1 MYFGKRCTNLFE
13 PILNGQMLEWV
24 ESWDYLGIRVTSH
37 TFFRCSVTERIKKF
51 YRCANAIFRIEGRSD
66 EMTMLR
72 LLKAHC
78 VPILTYGIEISHF
91 SEASQ
96 ASKIRAAYNSLFR
109 KLFGYRNYESVTEL
123 QLSLARPTWEMLV
136 ENLRV
141 KFFQCLSK
149 CTADSPIHVF
159 AIA

>member
-1 MYFGKRCTNLFE
+1 MVT
-13 PILNGQMLEWV
+13 LNGAVIEWV
-24 ESWDYLGIRVTSH
+24 NNCLYLGVTLVSGKQ
-37 TFFRCSVTERIKKF
+37 FGCSVSERIKKF

-72 LLKAHC
+72 LLEAHC
-78 VPILTYGIEISHF
+78 VPILTYRIEISHF
-91 SEASQ
+91 SEANQ

-136 ENLRV
+136 ENLWV
-141 KFFQCLSK
+141 KSFQRLSK